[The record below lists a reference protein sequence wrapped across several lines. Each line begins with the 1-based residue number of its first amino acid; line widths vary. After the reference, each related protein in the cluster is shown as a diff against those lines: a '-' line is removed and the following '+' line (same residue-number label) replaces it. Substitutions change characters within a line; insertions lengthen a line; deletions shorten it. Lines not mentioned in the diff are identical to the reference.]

1 MDKTTNAESKPDYA
15 SVLSQTSQARKV
27 ETGTENVLTV
37 NIDEARVPNILCQQ
51 VDLCTKSSQSST
63 ILTNSKKQSVKPQS
77 SNASKSCMCH
87 TQYIKSTDKLMICE
101 RCDCWCCVKCLKM
114 SSNEYKV
121 LNSRSD
127 CHWFCPECEE
137 QALTDVKFGMDIEA
151 KCRQY
156 FHIIEDIVRLVENQ
170 LQNIDHIIKEKVKH
184 EVHRQ
189 LNSDMKT
196 ILEDEITASRAD
208 IENTVIADLSR
219 VVSDKVDNLKDN
231 VERKLK
237 IIVFGAE
244 ESASNLKNKRN
255 EDDTKV
261 FIETCQN
268 EVKTNISSNDISKI
282 TRLG

>member
-1 MDKTTNAESKPDYA
+1 
-15 SVLSQTSQARKV
+15 
-27 ETGTENVLTV
+27 
-37 NIDEARVPNILCQQ
+37 
-51 VDLCTKSSQSST
+51 
-63 ILTNSKKQSVKPQS
+63 
-77 SNASKSCMCH
+77 
-87 TQYIKSTDKLMICE
+87 
-101 RCDCWCCVKCLKM
+101 M

-127 CHWFCPECEE
+127 CHWFCPDCEE

-156 FHIIEDIVRLVENQ
+156 FQIIEDRVRLVENQ

-208 IENTVIADLSR
+208 MENTVIADLSR

-268 EVKTNISSNDISKI
+268 EVKTNISSNDISRI

>member
-1 MDKTTNAESKPDYA
+1 M
-15 SVLSQTSQARKV
+15 L
-27 ETGTENVLTV
+27 
-37 NIDEARVPNILCQQ
+37 
-51 VDLCTKSSQSST
+51 
-63 ILTNSKKQSVKPQS
+63 NSK
-77 SNASKSCMCH
+77 
-87 TQYIKSTDKLMICE
+87 
-101 RCDCWCCVKCLKM
+101 
-114 SSNEYKV
+114 
-121 LNSRSD
+121 SD

-156 FHIIEDIVRLVENQ
+156 FQIIEDRVRLVENQ
-170 LQNIDHIIKEKVKH
+170 LQNTDHIIEEKVKH
-184 EVHRQ
+184 EVHGQ

-196 ILEDEITASRAD
+196 ILEDEITTSRAD
-208 IENTVIADLSR
+208 IKNTVIADLSR

-231 VERKLK
+231 EERKLN

-268 EVKTNISSNDISKI
+268 EVRTNISMLWTIGVGLRMSTLDSNVAGSIPASI
-282 TRLG
+282 CFLLEQETLSALLQSTQL